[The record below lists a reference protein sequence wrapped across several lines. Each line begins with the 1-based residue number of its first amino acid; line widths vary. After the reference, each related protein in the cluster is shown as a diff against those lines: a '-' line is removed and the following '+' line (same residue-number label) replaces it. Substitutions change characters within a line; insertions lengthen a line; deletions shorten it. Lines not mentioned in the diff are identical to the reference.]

1 MFEMIYFPS
10 RSGITEA
17 KTIETLTPLNFF
29 PGMIICLCL
38 FLLIF
43 FKGQGRIV
51 NVSGIISCPPHLRF
65 VGCRFTIMLQNDSCF
80 HFIRDTGFVNFI
92 F

>member
-1 MFEMIYFPS
+1 MIYFSS
-10 RSGITEA
+10 RCGITEA
-17 KTIETLTPLNFF
+17 KAIKTLTLLDFF

-38 FLLIF
+38 FLLMF
-43 FKGQGRIV
+43 FKGQDRIV

-65 VGCRFTIMLQNDSCF
+65 VGCRFSIMLQNDFCF
-80 HFIRDTGFVNFI
+80 HFIRGSGLVNFI